1 MTESRRRET
10 PTPRKPA
17 KARAPQQLP
26 PIVRDVAIL
35 VLGVFGF
42 LHEILSAKPEPMF
55 VFASLA
61 ALGLPI
67 AFRADERGM

>member
-1 MTESRRRET
+1 MTEPRRRS
-10 PTPRKPA
+10 PQPKKPVPRA
-17 KARAPQQLP
+17 LP

-35 VLGVFGF
+35 ALGIFGF

-67 AFRADERGM
+67 AFRADEKAG